1 VDKSDPTP
9 HTHTGLTP
17 HNVHTYTRTH
27 VHTTQVPWNAALY
40 AKDAV
45 DYQKAAET
53 EASIVESS
61 EANELLD
68 MAVEYNVLPPKKEKK
83 FRRDLQTGD
92 MKAATLVSNLQV
104 LSRQLSVCLSR
115 SLSLSL
121 SLSRSECLFL
131 SLSCLSLSAA
141 ASSHPPYLASFA

>member
-1 VDKSDPTP
+1 M
-9 HTHTGLTP
+9 
-17 HNVHTYTRTH
+17 
-27 VHTTQVPWNAALY
+27 
-40 AKDAV
+40 

-92 MKAATLVSNLQV
+92 MKAATLVGNLQV
-104 LSRQLSVCLSR
+104 LRRSLTVCLAHSAFLPPSVCLCHV
-115 SLSLSL
+115 
-121 SLSRSECLFL
+121 CL
-131 SLSCLSLSAA
+131 CLCLCQL
-141 ASSHPPYLASFA
+141 PPPLTPPFRLVCVCVCVSVDGCTCVYVCV